1 MEKIDISLIAIA
13 SSVITSIIA
22 VYFTLRLLFREKKHS
37 KSAIDISGV
46 RNHLE
51 NKLYDYSEVLNSDPL
66 RFANTNHLFI
76 GCGKKHLGLNTH
88 LKDNSFF
95 YDLGINLQSLYVKK
109 QMALCLMP
117 FNKRF
122 DKTYDIIK
130 KSCKQCN
137 FDCFRSD
144 EPVTPGLILKQIVE
158 MILEAQIIIA
168 LIDGRN
174 PNVFYEIGIA
184 HALGKN
190 VILVS
195 DYNDS
200 QIPFDLRSNRFV
212 LYHGEKELQQ
222 KLIKT
227 LTELR

>member
-1 MEKIDISLIAIA
+1 MENVDILLSIFGSVVTSLMI
-13 SSVITSIIA
+13 V
-22 VYFTLRLLFREKKHS
+22 LLFLRPLLKS
-37 KSAIDISGV
+37 KPSKNEGVNISDA

-51 NKLYDYSEVLNSDPL
+51 NKIYDYTKVLNSDPI
-66 RFANTNHLFI
+66 RFANTNHLFLAYSSNR
-76 GCGKKHLGLNTH
+76 LGLNSH
-88 LKDNSFF
+88 LKDDSFF
-95 YDLGINLQSLYVKK
+95 YDLGINLASLCVKE

-122 DKTYDIIK
+122 DSTYESIRK
-130 KSCKQCN
+130 ACKLSSFNCY
-137 FDCFRSD
+137 RSD
-144 EPVTPGLILKQIVE
+144 DPVMPGSILKQIVE

-195 DYNDS
+195 DLNES
-200 QIPFDLRSNRFV
+200 KIPFDLRSKRFV
-212 LYHGEKELQQ
+212 FYQNESDLVH
-222 KLIKT
+222 KLTQT
-227 LTELR
+227 LSGLR

>member
-1 MEKIDISLIAIA
+1 MEKIDISLIAIV
-13 SSVITSIIA
+13 SSLVTSVVA
-22 VYFTLRLLFREKKHS
+22 VYFTLRLLLKERKHS
-37 KSAIDISGV
+37 ASVVDISGV

-51 NKLYDYSEVLNSDPL
+51 NKIYDYSDILNSDPL

-76 GCGKKHLGLNTH
+76 GCGKKRLGLNNH
-88 LKDNSFF
+88 LKDDSFF

-130 KSCKQCN
+130 KSCKHCN
-137 FDCFRSD
+137 FECFRSD
-144 EPVTPGLILKQIVE
+144 EPVTPGSILRQIVE

-212 LYHGEKELQQ
+212 LYHGEKELGE
-222 KLIKT
+222 KLTKT

>member
-1 MEKIDISLIAIA
+1 MEKIDISLIVIA
-13 SSVITSIIA
+13 SSVITSIIV
-22 VYFTLRLLFREKKHS
+22 VYITLRLLFREKKHS
-37 KSAIDISGV
+37 KGPIDISGV

-51 NKLYDYSEVLNSDPL
+51 NKIYDYSEVLNSDPL

-76 GCGKKHLGLNTH
+76 GCGKKRLGLNTH
-88 LKDNSFF
+88 LKDDSFF
-95 YDLGINLQSLYVKK
+95 YDLGINLQSMYVKK

-122 DKTYDIIK
+122 DKIYDTVK
-130 KSCKQCN
+130 KSCKHCN
-137 FDCFRSD
+137 FECLRSD
-144 EPVTPGLILKQIVE
+144 DHVTPGSILKQIVE

-195 DYNDS
+195 DYNDN

-212 LYHGEKELQQ
+212 LYHGEKELEQ

-227 LTELR
+227 LKELR